1 MRRLLVLALIA
12 FFGLPL
18 LAATPSSPLLS
29 KPNVIVY
36 PFVPTGASVD
46 REAGSRLATI
56 LAEQMSST
64 GKVKV
69 IPPPPGTDRADY
81 LKVAL
86 SNNADYY
93 VIGYITPLGDAV
105 AVVEQV
111 VSTTTGIVV
120 FSQTAQI
127 KSYSD
132 AAGQG
137 ADLGTF
143 IANHANRGL
152 AAIGTAP
159 PQSSPTLAPSSGPQA
174 NLTNL
179 LNRKKGKKNAPTPA
193 PAPTPIPSAPA
204 AALTNV
210 ARPATAAP
218 TAATAPPTAASVAIA
233 APKTV
238 AAAAVAAADY
248 VVVPIGGSAD
258 PALRERATQRL
269 VDRVHGERADSVR
282 TICAAHAVRAI
293 FSGGLSVRPEAQSSS
308 SATLNLTAS
317 SCSGKTLW
325 QQTHVG
331 VGGGAQG
338 QQIAVDSAVDAVIGA
353 YLNPPKKRRL
363 FPKAGG

>member
-1 MRRLLVLALIA
+1 VRRFLVLALIA

-18 LAATPSSPLLS
+18 LAATPPSVLAA

-36 PFVPTGASVD
+36 PFVPTGSSVD

-56 LAEQMSST
+56 LAQQMAET
-64 GKVKV
+64 GRVKV
-69 IPPPPGTDRADY
+69 IPPPPGTERADY

-86 SNNADYY
+86 ANNADYY
-93 VIGYITPLGDAV
+93 VTGYITPLGDAV

-127 KSYSD
+127 TTYSD
-132 AAGQG
+132 AANQG
-137 ADLGTF
+137 TDLGTA
-143 IANHANRGL
+143 IAIHANRNY

-159 PQSSPTLAPSSGPQA
+159 PQASPTPASSSGPQA

-179 LNRKKGKKNAPTPA
+179 LNRRKGKKNAATPA
-193 PAPTPIPSAPA
+193 PKPALVATAAPA

-210 ARPATAAP
+210 TS
-218 TAATAPPTAASVAIA
+218 PPTAAPATIPTTA
-233 APKTV
+233 PPPKTV

-258 PALRERATQRL
+258 AALRERATQRI
-269 VDRVHGERADSVR
+269 VDRVHGARSDSARA
-282 TICAAHAVRAI
+282 ICATHAVRAI
-293 FSGGLSVRPEAQSSS
+293 FSGGLSVQPVARSGG

-325 QQTHVG
+325 RETHVS

-338 QQIAVDSAVDAVIGA
+338 QQIAVDGAVDAAIAA

>member
-1 MRRLLVLALIA
+1 VRRFLGLVLIA
-12 FFGLPL
+12 FFGFPL
-18 LAATPSSPLLS
+18 LAATPSSVLLT

-36 PFVPTGASVD
+36 PFVATGASVD

-56 LAEQMSST
+56 LAEQMANT
-64 GKVKV
+64 GKVRV
-69 IPPPPGTDRADY
+69 IAPPPGTERADY
-81 LKVAL
+81 LKTAL
-86 SNNADYY
+86 ANNADYY
-93 VIGYITPLGDAV
+93 VTGYLTPLGDAL

-127 KSYSD
+127 MTYSD

-137 ADLGTF
+137 EDLGTF

-159 PQSSPTLAPSSGPQA
+159 PQSSPIPASSSGPQA

-179 LNRKKGKKNAPTPA
+179 LKRKRGKKTTATTA

-204 AALTNV
+204 AALTNI
-210 ARPATAAP
+210 ARPPTAAP
-218 TAATAPPTAASVAIA
+218 TTTTAPPVAAATVTA

-238 AAAAVAAADY
+238 AAAGPHTADY
-248 VVVPIGGSAD
+248 VVLAIGGSAD

-269 VDRVHGERADSVR
+269 ADRIHGERSDSVR
-282 TICAAHAVRAI
+282 TICNAHAVRAI
-293 FSGGLSVRPEAQSSS
+293 FSGGLTVRPEPQSGG
-308 SATLNLTAS
+308 SATLSLTAS

-325 QQTHVG
+325 HQTQISLS
-331 VGGGAQG
+331 GGAQA
-338 QQIAVDSAVDAVIGA
+338 QQIAVDSAVDAAIAA
-353 YLNPPKKRRL
+353 YLNPAKKPL
-363 FPKAGG
+363 PNTGS

>member
-1 MRRLLVLALIA
+1 VRRLLVLALSA

-18 LAATPSSPLLS
+18 LAATPPSPLLS

-93 VIGYITPLGDAV
+93 VTGYITPLGDAV

-127 KSYSD
+127 KTYSD

-159 PQSSPTLAPSSGPQA
+159 PQSSPTPAPSSGPQA

-179 LNRKKGKKNAPTPA
+179 LNRKKGKKNAP
-193 PAPTPIPSAPA
+193 APTPLPSAPA
-204 AALTNV
+204 AALVNV
-210 ARPATAAP
+210 APPATTAP
-218 TAATAPPTAASVAIA
+218 TAVTAPPTTAPVAIA

-238 AAAAVAAADY
+238 AAAAVPAPDY

-269 VDRVHGERADSVR
+269 ADRIHGERAESVR

-293 FSGGLSVRPEAQSSS
+293 FSGALSIRTEAQSGG
-308 SATLNLTAS
+308 SARLDLTAS

-325 QQTHVG
+325 QQTHVS
-331 VGGGAQG
+331 VGGGTQA
-338 QQIAVDSAVDAVIGA
+338 QQIAVDSAVDAAISA